1 MKKIGLLSDIHGYWD
16 DKYAHYFSS
25 CDEIWVAGDIGD
37 IEVIEKL
44 ENLKPVKAVYGNID
58 CGEVRSR
65 FHKLIHFFIE
75 DIKVTMTH
83 IGGYPGKYAPGIKTI
98 LYQEKPD
105 LFISGHS
112 HILKAMYD
120 REMRIMHLNP
130 GAAGIY
136 GFHKV
141 RTLMRFEIDGKKI
154 QNLEVIELRGN

>member
-44 ENLKPVKAVYGNID
+44 ENLKPVRAVYGNID
-58 CGEVRSR
+58 YGEVRSR